1 MTRLKHKTAL
11 VTGAARGIGRG
22 ISAAFIREGARTIL
36 TDIDEAEGRKAA
48 AELGGRFETLDVA
61 SPAAWDRLEARI
73 GSLDILVNNAGITG
87 LEIPGQRHDP
97 EHVRLEDWRRVHAVN
112 LDGTLLGCQF
122 AIRKM
127 KSRGQGSIINLSSR
141 SGMVGIPAAAAY
153 ASSKAAIRNHT
164 KTVALY
170 CAQQG
175 WDIRCN
181 SLHPAAIMTPM
192 WDPMLGEGDARQD
205 SLDRLIAAIP
215 QRRFGGVEEVAA
227 VAVLL
232 ASDEARYMTGAELTL
247 DGGILAG
254 AAASPDRTGP
264 SR

>member
-22 ISAAFIREGARTIL
+22 ISAAFIREGATTIL

-87 LEIPGQRHDP
+87 LGIPGQRHDP

-215 QRRFGGVEEVAA
+215 QRRFGDVEEVAA

>member
-215 QRRFGGVEEVAA
+215 QKRFGDVEEVAA